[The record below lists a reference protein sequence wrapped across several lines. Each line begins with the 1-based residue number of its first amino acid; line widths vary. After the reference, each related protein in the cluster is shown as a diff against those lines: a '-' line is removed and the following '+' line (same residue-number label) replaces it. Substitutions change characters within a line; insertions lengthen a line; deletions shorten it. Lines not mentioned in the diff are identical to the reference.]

1 MASKSTRQEGNA
13 MNSDSSLRSLGGH
26 GGVYILPFKSALMMM
41 MKDDESSVE
50 YQRQQQ
56 RRFTWDAL
64 CKSINGLVNKVSVS
78 NIKNIIPE
86 LF

>member
-13 MNSDSSLRSLGGH
+13 MNSDSSLRSLGGT
-26 GGVYILPFKSALMMM
+26 GGVYILPIKSALMMM

-50 YQRQQQ
+50 YQGQQQ
-56 RRFTWDAL
+56 RRLTWDAL
-64 CKSINGLVNKVSVS
+64 CKSINGLVNKVSAS